1 MIDKA
6 KRDWIS
12 KRFKL
17 LVFERFGI
25 KADDLDLRLLES
37 CIEIAERWA
46 NVERFNQEDQWHI
59 CVIDSIINCRLE
71 TLEPFY
77 KINYDGKK

>member
-1 MIDKA
+1 MIDKT

-25 KADDLDLRLLES
+25 KANDLDLKLIES
-37 CIEIAERWA
+37 CIEISEHWA
-46 NVERFNQEDQWHI
+46 SVNRFNQEDKWHV
-59 CVIDSIINCRLE
+59 CVIDSIINCRLD
-71 TLEPFY
+71 TLEPLY
-77 KINYDGKK
+77 KK